1 MATRIFVVSDCP
13 KICGLGVRN
22 ERNVPPRL
30 PGRLD
35 RSLYYLNNV
44 ALEKDSDDLV
54 NLGEITNKEHARHL
68 WIGRCGTEE

>member
-1 MATRIFVVSDCP
+1 MFLVLECS

-35 RSLYYLNNV
+35 RSLHYLSNV
-44 ALEKDSDDLV
+44 VLQKDSDDLV
-54 NLGEITNKEHARHL
+54 NLGEITNKGHARHQ
-68 WIGRCGTEE
+68 